1 MRSSLSDGRVT
12 IRAYQLR
19 DAPLLYAAALESLPE
34 LIPWMPWAHEGFALH
49 EIESFIQYC
58 RKSWDAGT
66 EYGFGIVDARS
77 GEYLGGTGLNDLNV
91 QNRWA
96 NLGYWVRSSRTG
108 YGIAPAATRLVA
120 QFGFD
125 ELQLERIE
133 IMMAVE
139 NYPSRR
145 VAEKVGATLEGT
157 LRRRLR
163 LHEVQHDAYLFSLV
177 R

>member
-1 MRSSLSDGRVT
+1 MT

-19 DAPLLYAAALESLPE
+19 DAPLLHEAALESLPE
-34 LIPWMPWAHEGFALH
+34 LILWMPWAHEHFSLD
-49 EIESFIQYC
+49 EVENFMSYC
-58 RKSWDAGT
+58 VKSWESGA
-66 EYGFGIVDARS
+66 EHQFAIVDARS
-77 GEYLGGTGLNDLNV
+77 GEYLGGTGLNDISQLN
-91 QNRWA
+91 RGA

-108 YGIAPAATRLVA
+108 YGVAPAAARLVA
-120 QFGFD
+120 QFGFED
-125 ELQLERIE
+125 LHLERIE

-157 LRRRLR
+157 LRKRLR
-163 LHEVQHDAYLFSLV
+163 LHDVQHDAYLFSLI

>member
-1 MRSSLSDGRVT
+1 
-12 IRAYQLR
+12 
-19 DAPLLYAAALESLPE
+19 
-34 LIPWMPWAHEGFALH
+34 
-49 EIESFIQYC
+49 
-58 RKSWDAGT
+58 
-66 EYGFGIVDARS
+66 
-77 GEYLGGTGLNDLNV
+77 
-91 QNRWA
+91 
-96 NLGYWVRSSRTG
+96 VRSSRTG
-108 YGIAPAATRLVA
+108 LDIAPAATRLVA

-125 ELQLERIE
+125 ELKLERIE